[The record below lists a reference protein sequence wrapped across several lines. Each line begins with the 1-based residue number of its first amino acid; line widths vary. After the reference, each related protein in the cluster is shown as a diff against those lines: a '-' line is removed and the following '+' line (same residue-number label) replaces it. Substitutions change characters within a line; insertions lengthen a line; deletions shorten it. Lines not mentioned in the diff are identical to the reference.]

1 MKKSIVL
8 SLLVLL
14 TLAVACK
21 KSSTT
26 TNSDTSTTC
35 SSSYTY
41 TADIKSIIDASCLGS
56 GCHGSGSSRGDFTTY
71 TGMKAYIT
79 NGSFKKEVI
88 TNKTMPQGSSLS
100 SDQLSMISCWLDNGA
115 AEK

>member
-1 MKKSIVL
+1 MKYRVVL
-8 SLLVLL
+8 SLLGLMLWGVS
-14 TLAVACK
+14 CK

-26 TNSDTSTTC
+26 SSTDSTTTC

-41 TADIKSIIDASCLGS
+41 SADIKSIIDASCLGS
-56 GCHGSGSSRGDFTTY
+56 GCHGSGSGRGDFTTY
-71 TGMKAYIT
+71 AGLKSYIT
-79 NGSFKKEVI
+79 NGSFKREVV

-100 SDQLSMISCWLDNGA
+100 TEQRSKISCWLDNGA